1 MPTILAKEN
10 IISKYTISV
19 FKININNK
27 LEKKD
32 LLNNLW
38 KYMIKSEKKEKEN
51 LSTNIDKILYV
62 K

>member
-1 MPTILAKEN
+1 MTNILSKKN
-10 IISKYTISV
+10 IITKYTISV

-38 KYMIKSEKKEKEN
+38 KYMIKSQKKEKEN
-51 LSTNIDKILYV
+51 LSINMDKILYG